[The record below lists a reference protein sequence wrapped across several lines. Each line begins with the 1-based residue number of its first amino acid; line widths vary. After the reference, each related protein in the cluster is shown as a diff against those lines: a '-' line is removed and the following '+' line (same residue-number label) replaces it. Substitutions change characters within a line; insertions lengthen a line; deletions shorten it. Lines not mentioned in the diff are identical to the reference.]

1 MNVVLP
7 EKNRIKK
14 KQLFIYI
21 SIIII
26 CIISV
31 IIAFYVQFYTR
42 IDIAKFIGISQ
53 KDGLGSKTEEQQ
65 QTIKSEFNTIFNNT
79 ITNDN
84 DTNNSKKEEADKKI
98 VYTKYEKKET
108 KLNSYDLEV
117 HIPHIN
123 ISGEVVEKY
132 NQEIENIFVD
142 MAKKVLQSENNNV
155 IYTVEYVANIQDD
168 ILSVM
173 IKSNLKEGSKAQ
185 KVIIQTYNYDLRNN
199 KEITLAEVLKIEQ
212 LNENDVQN
220 KIKADIQTEQ
230 KKAQDLKSLG
240 YNIYSRDINSD
251 IYSIEKSTEFYFTGN
266 ILYVIYAYG
275 NQMATSEMDIVVLW
289 FWGRSKKSFYI
300 NINKKKKAT
309 LSGFFQVHLR
319 ELHSITLYLII
330 NGKNLI

>member
-53 KDGLGSKTEEQQ
+53 KAGLGSKTEEQQ

-220 KIKADIQTEQ
+220 KIKVDIQTEQ

-275 NQMATSEMDIVVLW
+275 NQMATSEMDIVVL
-289 FWGRSKKSFYI
+289 
-300 NINKKKKAT
+300 
-309 LSGFFQVHLR
+309 
-319 ELHSITLYLII
+319 
-330 NGKNLI
+330 

>member
-14 KQLFIYI
+14 RQLFIYI

-31 IIAFYVQFYTR
+31 VIAFYVQFYTR
-42 IDIAKFIGISQ
+42 IDIAKLIGISQ
-53 KDGLGSKTEEQQ
+53 EDGLGSKTEEQQ

-84 DTNNSKKEEADKKI
+84 DTNNSKKEETDKKL

-266 ILYVIYAYG
+266 TLYIIYAYG
-275 NQMATSEMDIVVLW
+275 NQTATSEMDI
-289 FWGRSKKSFYI
+289 
-300 NINKKKKAT
+300 
-309 LSGFFQVHLR
+309 
-319 ELHSITLYLII
+319 II
-330 NGKNLI
+330 L

>member
-14 KQLFIYI
+14 RQLFIYI

-155 IYTVEYVANIQDD
+155 IYTVEYVANIQDE

-275 NQMATSEMDIVVLW
+275 NQMATSEMDIVVL
-289 FWGRSKKSFYI
+289 
-300 NINKKKKAT
+300 
-309 LSGFFQVHLR
+309 
-319 ELHSITLYLII
+319 
-330 NGKNLI
+330 

>member
-14 KQLFIYI
+14 RQLFIYI

-155 IYTVEYVANIQDD
+155 IYTVEYVANIQDG

-266 ILYVIYAYG
+266 TLYIIYAYG
-275 NQMATSEMDIVVLW
+275 NQMATSEMDIVIL
-289 FWGRSKKSFYI
+289 
-300 NINKKKKAT
+300 
-309 LSGFFQVHLR
+309 
-319 ELHSITLYLII
+319 
-330 NGKNLI
+330 

>member
-14 KQLFIYI
+14 RQLFIYI

-185 KVIIQTYNYDLRNN
+185 KVIIQTYNYDIRNN

-220 KIKADIQTEQ
+220 RIKTDIQTEQ

-275 NQMATSEMDIVVLW
+275 NQMATSEMDIVIL
-289 FWGRSKKSFYI
+289 
-300 NINKKKKAT
+300 
-309 LSGFFQVHLR
+309 
-319 ELHSITLYLII
+319 
-330 NGKNLI
+330 

>member
-14 KQLFIYI
+14 RQLFIYI

-220 KIKADIQTEQ
+220 KIKADKQ
-230 KKAQDLKSLG
+230 
-240 YNIYSRDINSD
+240 
-251 IYSIEKSTEFYFTGN
+251 
-266 ILYVIYAYG
+266 
-275 NQMATSEMDIVVLW
+275 
-289 FWGRSKKSFYI
+289 SKKKLKI
-300 NINKKKKAT
+300 
-309 LSGFFQVHLR
+309 
-319 ELHSITLYLII
+319 
-330 NGKNLI
+330 

>member
-173 IKSNLKEGSKAQ
+173 IKSNLKEWSKAQ
-185 KVIIQTYNYDLRNN
+185 KVIIQTYNYDIRNN

-220 KIKADIQTEQ
+220 RIKTDIQTEQ

-289 FWGRSKKSFYI
+289 FWGDFGVGAKSHFI
-300 NINKKKKAT
+300 
-309 LSGFFQVHLR
+309 
-319 ELHSITLYLII
+319 
-330 NGKNLI
+330 

>member
-14 KQLFIYI
+14 RQLFIYI

-275 NQMATSEMDIVVLW
+275 NQMATSEMDIVVL
-289 FWGRSKKSFYI
+289 
-300 NINKKKKAT
+300 
-309 LSGFFQVHLR
+309 
-319 ELHSITLYLII
+319 
-330 NGKNLI
+330 

>member
-14 KQLFIYI
+14 KQLIIYI

-185 KVIIQTYNYDLRNN
+185 KVIIQTYNYDIRNN

-220 KIKADIQTEQ
+220 RIKTDIQTEQ

-275 NQMATSEMDIVVLW
+275 NQMATSEMDIVVL
-289 FWGRSKKSFYI
+289 
-300 NINKKKKAT
+300 
-309 LSGFFQVHLR
+309 
-319 ELHSITLYLII
+319 
-330 NGKNLI
+330 

>member
-1 MNVVLP
+1 MDRNLALELVRVTEAAALVSSKFMGRGD
-7 EKNRIKK
+7 KNGADGAAVEAMRKA
-14 KQLFIYI
+14 LE
-21 SIIII
+21 
-26 CIISV
+26 SV
-31 IIAFYVQFYTR
+31 
-42 IDIAKFIGISQ
+42 
-53 KDGLGSKTEEQQ
+53 
-65 QTIKSEFNTIFNNT
+65 
-79 ITNDN
+79 
-84 DTNNSKKEEADKKI
+84 
-98 VYTKYEKKET
+98 
-108 KLNSYDLEV
+108 
-117 HIPHIN
+117 N

-155 IYTVEYVANIQDD
+155 IYTVEYVANIQDG

-275 NQMATSEMDIVVLW
+275 NHQKWI
-289 FWGRSKKSFYI
+289 
-300 NINKKKKAT
+300 
-309 LSGFFQVHLR
+309 
-319 ELHSITLYLII
+319 
-330 NGKNLI
+330 

>member
-14 KQLFIYI
+14 RQLFIYI

-275 NQMATSEMDIVVLW
+275 NQMATSEMDIVIL
-289 FWGRSKKSFYI
+289 
-300 NINKKKKAT
+300 
-309 LSGFFQVHLR
+309 
-319 ELHSITLYLII
+319 
-330 NGKNLI
+330 

>member
-14 KQLFIYI
+14 RQLFIYI

-155 IYTVEYVANIQDD
+155 IYTVEYVANIQDG

-275 NQMATSEMDIVVLW
+275 NQMATSEMDIVVL
-289 FWGRSKKSFYI
+289 
-300 NINKKKKAT
+300 
-309 LSGFFQVHLR
+309 
-319 ELHSITLYLII
+319 
-330 NGKNLI
+330 